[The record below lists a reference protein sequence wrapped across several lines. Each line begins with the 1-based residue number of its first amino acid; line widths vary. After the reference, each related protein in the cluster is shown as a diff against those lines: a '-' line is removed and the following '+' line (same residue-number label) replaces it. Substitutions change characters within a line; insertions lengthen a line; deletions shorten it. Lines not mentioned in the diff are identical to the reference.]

1 MKMMTKWMRVA
12 ALALVPMM
20 AACNE
25 DETGPDADPGEE
37 VQTIRLTL
45 GTQTVDVSRTGSVAG
60 TFAIP
65 RGQST
70 VTVSF
75 LRENGTPL
83 TLPATGG
90 FQINLTPSNAARV
103 TVTRVG
109 PYQFTL
115 NGVQT
120 GAVNFGVE
128 LIHGS
133 HTELGPFTVG
143 ATVDPATDT

>member
-1 MKMMTKWMRVA
+1 MMTKWMRIA
-12 ALALVPMM
+12 ALAFIPML

-25 DETGPDADPGEE
+25 DATGPGEDPGDD

-45 GTQTVDVSRTGSVAG
+45 GTQTVDVSRTGSVGG
-60 TFAIP
+60 TFEIP

-70 VTVSF
+70 LTASF

-83 TLPATGG
+83 SLPLTGG

-103 TVTRVG
+103 TVTRVSA
-109 PYQFTL
+109 YVFTL

-120 GAVNFGVE
+120 GAVALGVE

-133 HTELGPFTVG
+133 HTELGPFTVN
-143 ATVDPATDT
+143 ATVDPATDN